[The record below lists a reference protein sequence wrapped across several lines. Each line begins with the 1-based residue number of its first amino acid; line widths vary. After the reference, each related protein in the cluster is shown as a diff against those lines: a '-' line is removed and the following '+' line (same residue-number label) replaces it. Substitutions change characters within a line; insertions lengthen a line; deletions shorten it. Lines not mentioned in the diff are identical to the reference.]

1 MHTLEVHQA
10 HRRHLRIIIMTT
22 ALTGRVAVAEALE
35 AEVQEAIAEAGTP
48 IPQARSHLDTTY

>member
-1 MHTLEVHQA
+1 M
-10 HRRHLRIIIMTT
+10 ITT
-22 ALTGRVAVAEALE
+22 TAALTGRVAVEALE

>member
-1 MHTLEVHQA
+1 M
-10 HRRHLRIIIMTT
+10 ITT
-22 ALTGRVAVAEALE
+22 TAALTGRVAVEEALE